1 MITLKINKYEQ
12 VGSNK
17 YRIYLDN
24 GEVIDT
30 YDNVITSNELLL
42 KKEIDLNLYNKITN
56 ETILE
61 ENFIACKKYIDYRL
75 RSTKE
80 IKDYLKKKNINDND
94 IELIIDKLTKSK
106 YLDDDNFCK
115 CFINDKLKFTTKGTY
130 QIIDELKK
138 NEISS
143 SIINKY
149 YYLLDDDIMNERI
162 DKLINKSLNTKKDI
176 SKLRNK
182 LYNNLVRLGYP
193 IDLVISNLNNKF

>member
-12 VGSNK
+12 IGVNK
-17 YRIYLDN
+17 YRIYFVN
-24 GEVIDT
+24 GEIIDT
-30 YDNVITSNELLL
+30 YDNVITANELLL
-42 KKEIDLNLYNKITN
+42 KKEIDLNLYNKINN
-56 ETILE
+56 ETTLE

-80 IKDYLKKKNINDND
+80 IKDYLKKKNISDNN
-94 IELIIDKLTKSK
+94 IELIIDKLTKLK

-115 CFINDKLKFTTKGTY
+115 SFINDKLKFTNKGTY

-138 NEISS
+138 NNINS
-143 SIINKY
+143 SIIDKY
-149 YYLLDDDIMNERI
+149 SCLINDDIMNERI
-162 DKLINKSLNTKKDI
+162 IKLINKSLKNKKDI

-193 IDLVISNLNNKF
+193 IDLVITNLNNNF

>member
-1 MITLKINKYEQ
+1 MINLKISKYEKIG
-12 VGSNK
+12 VDK

-30 YDNVITSNELLL
+30 YDNVILANELLL
-42 KKEIDLNLYNKITN
+42 KKEIDIDLYNKIIN
-56 ETILE
+56 ETNLE

-75 RSTKE
+75 RSIKE

-94 IELIIDKLTKSK
+94 IEIIIDKLIDTK

-115 CFINDKLKFTTKGTY
+115 CFIMDKLKFTNTGEYK
-130 QIIDELKK
+130 IISELKR

-143 SIINKY
+143 DIIDKY
-149 YYLLDDDIMNERI
+149 YYLIDNDVMNDRI
-162 DKLINKSLNTKKDI
+162 INLINKNKKTSKDMG
-176 SKLRNK
+176 KLRNK

-193 IDLVISNLNNKF
+193 IDLVISNLNRMF